1 MSRIHEALRR
11 AAEER
16 GDHSADALDVSTPL
30 PVDGDAVATLA
41 REPFPVEIGHRRK
54 TAHAEVDTVMT
65 TAETPVPEP
74 HVTDGHA
81 KREPVGRESDEPAEG
96 AIFDR
101 IDERLAE
108 KVVADTRM
116 SPISREQYRRVAG
129 VLLDA
134 HGTNGLRVLMVA
146 SAVPGEGKTLTASN
160 LALTLSE
167 SYRRRVLLID
177 ADLRKPAVHEVFR
190 INAATGLIEG
200 LEGGKNGKLVVRQVS
215 PNLSVLPAGRP
226 TTDPMAALTS
236 PRMRQLLEE
245 AKEAF
250 DFVIIDTP
258 PLMLLPD
265 AHLLSSLVDGAVLV
279 VRARSTPHAAV
290 KRTAEVIG
298 RDRIVGVV
306 LNQAEGKDQ
315 SHYGKQAYY
324 GRYYGSHYLSNAG
337 GSDPQ

>member
-16 GDHSADALDVSTPL
+16 AETSADALDASTPE
-30 PVDGDAVATLA
+30 PVDGDSVSALA
-41 REPFPVEIGHRRK
+41 REPFPVEIGQRRK
-54 TAHAEVDTVMT
+54 VTPTIVDGTVFT
-65 TAETPVPEP
+65 TTEPPV
-74 HVTDGHA
+74 A
-81 KREPVGRESDEPAEG
+81 EPAPPPPPATPATDPDDESPLG
-96 AIFDR
+96 IFSRLDG
-101 IDERLAE
+101 RLAE
-108 KVVADTRM
+108 KVVADDKM

-134 HGTNGLRVLMVA
+134 QGNNGLRVVMVA

-177 ADLRKPAVHEVFR
+177 ADLRRPAVHEVFR
-190 INAATGLIEG
+190 LNAATGLIDG
-200 LEGGKNGKLVVRQVS
+200 LDGGKHGKLVLRQVS
-215 PNLSVLPAGRP
+215 PNLAVLPAGRP

-236 PRMRQLLEE
+236 PRMGQLLAE

-265 AHLLSSLVDGAVLV
+265 AHLLSSLIDGAVLV
-279 VRARSTPHAAV
+279 VKARSTPHAAV

-306 LNQAEGKDQ
+306 LNQAESQDQ
-315 SHYGKQAYY
+315 SHYGKHDHY
-324 GRYYGSHYLSNAG
+324 GKYYGSHYLASKG
-337 GSDPQ
+337 GSEPR